1 MQNTVNILGTDYK
14 LIETNELESK
24 DRDGE
29 TRNYSKEIY
38 IRPTEKM
45 FDDDSTYEEKE
56 KRKKKFYGMSYFMP
70 FSMKWVTMI

>member
-45 FDDDSTYEEKE
+45 FDTRTFTIRLSDEK
-56 KRKKKFYGMSYFMP
+56 
-70 FSMKWVTMI
+70 VA